1 MDIKNNI
8 LETIGNT
15 PLIKLNK
22 ITKDL
27 PCTVVAKVEYFN
39 PGNSAKDRMALKMVE
54 VAEQEGNL
62 KPGGTII
69 EGTSGNTGMGLA
81 LAAIVKKYKC
91 IFVSTD
97 KQSKEKMDI
106 LKALGAEVIVC
117 PTNVEPEDPR
127 SYYSVAKRL
136 AQEVP
141 NSYHMNQYD
150 NLANRLAHY
159 ETTGPELWRQTD
171 GKITHLVVATGTG
184 GTITGAGK
192 FLKEKN
198 PNIQVWA
205 MDPYGSLLTKYFR
218 TGEIDMNEVH
228 PYVTEGIG
236 EDFVPQ
242 NYEMQYIDAFE
253 QVTDKE
259 AAIMTRRLAKDEGI
273 FCGYSAGTAIQG
285 LLQMKDKLKKDDLV
299 VVILHDHGSRY
310 VGKIYNDQ
318 WMMERGYL
326 DVKTF
331 KDLVNARS
339 SKQKLITID
348 PKHTVAEAVELMKK
362 YDIEHIPVVNGNG
375 PIGSIS
381 ENGLFQKVFSNPDIK
396 NESVQS
402 VMEHSF
408 PIVDF
413 ETPVERLSTLI
424 NKENGAVL
432 SKDEAGNFHIVTK
445 YDVIQALG
453 S

>member
-1 MDIKNNI
+1 MK
-8 LETIGNT
+8 
-15 PLIKLNK
+15 
-22 ITKDL
+22 
-27 PCTVVAKVEYFN
+27 
-39 PGNSAKDRMALKMVE
+39 
-54 VAEQEGNL
+54 
-62 KPGGTII
+62 
-69 EGTSGNTGMGLA
+69 
-81 LAAIVKKYKC
+81 
-91 IFVSTD
+91 
-97 KQSKEKMDI
+97 
-106 LKALGAEVIVC
+106 
-117 PTNVEPEDPR
+117 
-127 SYYSVAKRL
+127 
-136 AQEVP
+136 
-141 NSYHMNQYD
+141 
-150 NLANRLAHY
+150 
-159 ETTGPELWRQTD
+159 
-171 GKITHLVVATGTG
+171 
-184 GTITGAGK
+184 
-192 FLKEKN
+192 
-198 PNIQVWA
+198 
-205 MDPYGSLLTKYFR
+205 
-218 TGEIDMNEVH
+218 EVH

-236 EDFVPQ
+236 EDFVPL

-253 QVTDKE
+253 QVTDKD
-259 AAIMTRRLAKDEGI
+259 AAVMTRKLAKEEGL

-285 LLQMKDKLKKDDLV
+285 LLQMKDKLKKDDMV

-339 SKQKLITID
+339 SKQKLVTIE
-348 PKHTVAEAVELMKK
+348 PGHTVADAVELMKK

-381 ENGLFQKVFSNPDIK
+381 ENGLFQKIFSNPDIR
-396 NESVQS
+396 NETVES

>member
-1 MDIKNNI
+1 
-8 LETIGNT
+8 
-15 PLIKLNK
+15 
-22 ITKDL
+22 
-27 PCTVVAKVEYFN
+27 
-39 PGNSAKDRMALKMVE
+39 
-54 VAEQEGNL
+54 
-62 KPGGTII
+62 
-69 EGTSGNTGMGLA
+69 
-81 LAAIVKKYKC
+81 
-91 IFVSTD
+91 
-97 KQSKEKMDI
+97 
-106 LKALGAEVIVC
+106 
-117 PTNVEPEDPR
+117 
-127 SYYSVAKRL
+127 
-136 AQEVP
+136 
-141 NSYHMNQYD
+141 MNQYD

-159 ETTGPELWRQTD
+159 ETTGPELWKQTD
-171 GKITHLVVATGTG
+171 GKLTHLVVATGTG
-184 GTITGAGK
+184 GTITGTGK
-192 FLKEKN
+192 YLKEKN
-198 PNIQVWA
+198 PDIQVWA
-205 MDPYGSLLTKYFR
+205 MDPYGSLLTKYYR

-253 QVTDKE
+253 QVTDKD

-285 LLQMKDKLKKDDLV
+285 LIQMRNKLKKNDMV

-339 SKQKLITID
+339 TKQKLVTIA

-375 PIGSIS
+375 MIGSIS

-396 NESVQS
+396 NESVES

-413 ETPVERLSTLI
+413 DTPVERLSTLI

>member
-1 MDIKNNI
+1 
-8 LETIGNT
+8 
-15 PLIKLNK
+15 
-22 ITKDL
+22 
-27 PCTVVAKVEYFN
+27 
-39 PGNSAKDRMALKMVE
+39 
-54 VAEQEGNL
+54 
-62 KPGGTII
+62 
-69 EGTSGNTGMGLA
+69 
-81 LAAIVKKYKC
+81 
-91 IFVSTD
+91 
-97 KQSKEKMDI
+97 
-106 LKALGAEVIVC
+106 
-117 PTNVEPEDPR
+117 
-127 SYYSVAKRL
+127 
-136 AQEVP
+136 
-141 NSYHMNQYD
+141 
-150 NLANRLAHY
+150 
-159 ETTGPELWRQTD
+159 
-171 GKITHLVVATGTG
+171 
-184 GTITGAGK
+184 
-192 FLKEKN
+192 
-198 PNIQVWA
+198 
-205 MDPYGSLLTKYFR
+205 R
-218 TGEIDMNEVH
+218 TGEVDMNEVH

-253 QVTDKE
+253 QVTDKD
-259 AAIMTRRLAKDEGI
+259 AAVMTRRLAKEEGI

-285 LLQMKDKLKKDDLV
+285 LLQMKDQLKKDDMV

-310 VGKIYNDQ
+310 VAKIYNDQ

-339 SKQKLITID
+339 TKQKLVTIA

-396 NESVQS
+396 NESVEN

-413 ETPVERLSTLI
+413 DTPVERLSTLI

-432 SKDEAGNFHIVTK
+432 SKDETGNFHIVTK